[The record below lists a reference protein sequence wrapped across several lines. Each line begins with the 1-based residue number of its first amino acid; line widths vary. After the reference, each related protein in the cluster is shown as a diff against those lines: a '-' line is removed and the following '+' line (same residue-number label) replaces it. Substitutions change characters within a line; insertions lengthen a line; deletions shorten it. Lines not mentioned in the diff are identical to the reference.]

1 MTKTGIISFRYRND
15 EFTIELVKSNGLDYF
30 VINNSNGHMIHNEMF
45 DRMPTNL
52 EVRNTL
58 DFYFSDEEK
67 KDKVLNAH
75 L

>member
-15 EFTIELVKSNGLDYF
+15 EFTIESVLSNGVVYF
-30 VINNSNGHMIHNEMF
+30 TINNSNGHMIHPEMF
-45 DRMPTNL
+45 DLMPTNL
-52 EVRNTL
+52 EVRNAL
-58 DFYFSDEEK
+58 DFYFNDEEK